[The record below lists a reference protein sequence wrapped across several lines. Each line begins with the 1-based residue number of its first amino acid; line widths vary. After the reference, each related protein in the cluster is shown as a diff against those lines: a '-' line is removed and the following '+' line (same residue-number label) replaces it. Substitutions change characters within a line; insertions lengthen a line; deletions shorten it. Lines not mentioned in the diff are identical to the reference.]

1 MRTLSFLI
9 LFLVSILFP
18 ISSPAQPGPK
28 RELRGV
34 WIATVWGI
42 DWPSRS
48 GTTQAVISK
57 QQEELR
63 EILDRCKR
71 LNLTTV
77 FFQVR
82 SMGDVMFESAIEPW
96 SSFVSGKRGVSPGWD
111 PLEFAV
117 RECHERGLEC
127 YAWVNPFRWSSG
139 TDYNT
144 ASDRKWKNNGWLLS
158 HGKYT
163 VFNPGLEDVRQHVV
177 NICREIVDGYDI
189 DGIVFDDYFYP
200 NRIPETA
207 DAPDY
212 TLYMNEAPWM
222 SFGDWRRSNVHKA
235 VADVCAMIHDA
246 RPDVRFGISPAGVAG
261 KSETSAEKWGA
272 EHCKVK
278 AADWQYNEIY
288 SDPLGLMYQ
297 GTLDFISPQL
307 YWSTDHKTAPFGQ
320 LARWWTDSANLF
332 GRHFYSSVTLERIDQ
347 GNSADNIKDL
357 ERQIETNRAV
367 TIDGNLG
374 FVIYS
379 AKFLPRVETMLA
391 SGPFAYPS
399 LSPRLSSGTGMPD
412 APSGGEMKNGMLT
425 WNPVERGERGI
436 IRYAVYEVP
445 PGMKDD
451 EVMAE
456 NGDGIAGEYLLG
468 ITYKTSFD
476 VASPGRN
483 YRYAVCSLDGFS
495 TESAPLWIVP

>member
-1 MRTLSFLI
+1 MRALSFLI
-9 LFLVSILFP
+9 SLLVLSVTSLH
-18 ISSPAQPGPK
+18 SQAQQGPK

-42 DWPSRS
+42 DWPSKA
-48 GTTQAVISK
+48 GTTEAIISS
-57 QQEELR
+57 QQKELHT
-63 EILDRCKR
+63 ILDRCKR

-82 SMGDVMFESAIEPW
+82 SMGDVMFESATEPW
-96 SSFVSGKRGVSPGWD
+96 SGFVSGKRGVAPGWD
-111 PLEFAV
+111 PLEFV
-117 RECHERGLEC
+117 VKECHERGLEC

-144 ASDRKWKNNGWLLS
+144 AGDRKWKNNGWLLN

-163 VFNPGLEDVRQHVV
+163 VFNPGLEEVRQHIVDV
-177 NICREIVDGYDI
+177 CREIVEGYDI
-189 DGIVFDDYFYP
+189 DGLVFDDYFYP

-207 DAPDY
+207 ETPDY
-212 TLYMNEAPWM
+212 TLYKKEAPWM
-222 SFGDWRRSNVHKA
+222 SFGDWRRANVHKT
-235 VADVCAMIHDA
+235 VADVHAMIRDT

-261 KSETSAEKWGA
+261 KPDTSAEKWGA

-288 SDPLGLMYQ
+288 SDPIGLMYQ

-347 GNSADNIKDL
+347 GNPNDNIADL
-357 ERQIETNRAV
+357 KRQIETNREV

-379 AKFLPRVETMLA
+379 AKFLPRVEKMLSA
-391 SGPFAYPS
+391 GPFSYPS
-399 LSPRLSSGTGMPD
+399 LSPRLGIGMDGP
-412 APSGGEMKNGMLT
+412 ATPIEGKIKGGQLT
-425 WNPVERGERGI
+425 WSPVEKGEREI
-436 IRYAVYEVP
+436 MRYAVYEVP
-445 PGMKDD
+445 AGMK
-451 EVMAE
+451 EGEYMAE
-456 NGDGIAGEYLLG
+456 NGDGIAGDFLLG
-468 ITYKTSFD
+468 VTYKPSFK
-476 VASPGRN
+476 VQTKSGKH
-483 YRYAVCSLDGFS
+483 RYAVCALDGYS
-495 TESAPLWIVP
+495 AESAPLWIEP